1 MHLKF
6 NVEIS
11 KKMKDQKNENAL
23 KHNENKDLGM
33 AVSNAEQFV
42 EKNVKWILIGVGVV
56 ILAVLAY
63 VFLIKPALLN
73 RERNAAADNFK
84 AEYWF
89 GQGDYEL
96 ALNGSDSLD
105 FIGFAELA
113 TTNKGTKAC
122 NLAKYY
128 AGICCLNLG
137 KYDEAL
143 DYFNSYKGKDEFTKP
158 LNEMLKGDAEW
169 ELKNESAALKHYEKA
184 AKMCKDNFVVAP
196 TALYKAGRVC
206 LAIGNNEK
214 ALTYFKQIKTDY
226 PESTEWT
233 TIDRYIALAEAGQE

>member
-1 MHLKF
+1 
-6 NVEIS
+6 
-11 KKMKDQKNENAL
+11 MKETQKEKNIKDNE
-23 KHNENKDLGM
+23 KRDLTVV
-33 AVSNAEQFV
+33 VSNAENFI
-42 EKNVKWILIGVGVV
+42 EKNVKWILVCIGVV
-56 ILAVLAY
+56 ILAVVL
-63 VFLIKPALLN
+63 FFLLIKPALQN
-73 RERNAAADNFK
+73 REQNAAADSFK

-89 GQGDYEL
+89 GQGEYEM

-137 KYDEAL
+137 QYEEAL
-143 DYFNSYKGKDEFTKP
+143 GYFKSYKGKDTFTKP
-158 LNEMLKGDAEW
+158 LCEMLKGDAEW
-169 ELKNESAALKHYEKA
+169 ELKNEAEALRHYEKA
-184 AKMCKDNFVVAP
+184 AKMAKDNYVVAP

-206 LAIGNNEK
+206 RAMGENAK
-214 ALTYFKQIKTDY
+214 ALEFFKRVKSDY

-233 TIDRYIALAEAGQE
+233 TIDRYIALAESDGE

>member
-1 MHLKF
+1 
-6 NVEIS
+6 
-11 KKMKDQKNENAL
+11 MKDNSNQKTQKDNDS
-23 KHNENKDLGM
+23 KDLGM
-33 AVSNAEQFV
+33 AVSNAEQFI
-42 EKNVKWILIGVGVV
+42 EKNLKWILICVGVV
-56 ILAVLAY
+56 IVLVLLY
-63 VFLIKPALLN
+63 FLLLKPSLQN

-89 GQGDYEL
+89 DQGEYEM

-105 FIGFAELA
+105 FLGFAELA

-137 KYDEAL
+137 QYDEAL
-143 DYFNSYKGKDEFTKP
+143 DYFKSYKGKDEFTKP

-184 AKMCKDNFVVAP
+184 AKMSKDNFVVAP

-206 LAIGNNEK
+206 LAIGNNAK
-214 ALTYFKQIKTDY
+214 ALDFFNQIKKNY

-233 TIDRYIALAEAGQE
+233 TIDRYIALAEAGMEAK

>member
-1 MHLKF
+1 
-6 NVEIS
+6 
-11 KKMKDQKNENAL
+11 MKDTSKETSV
-23 KHNENKDLGM
+23 KKSEGKDLGTT
-33 AVSNAEQFV
+33 VSRTEQFI
-42 EKNVKWILIGVGVV
+42 EKNAKWILICVGVIIV
-56 ILAVLAY
+56 AVLLF
-63 VFLIKPALLN
+63 FLLVKPALQN
-73 RERNAAADNFK
+73 RERNAAADSFK

-89 GQGDYEL
+89 DQGEYDL

-105 FIGFAELA
+105 FLGFAELA

-137 KYDEAL
+137 QYDEAL
-143 DYFNSYKGKDEFTKP
+143 DYFKSYSGKDEFTKP

-169 ELKNESAALKHYEKA
+169 ELKNEAAALKHYDKA
-184 AKMCKDNFVVAP
+184 ASMCKDNFVVAP

-206 LAIGNNEK
+206 MAMGNNAK
-214 ALTYFKQIKTDY
+214 ALDYFRKIKTSY

-233 TIDRYIALAEAGQE
+233 TIDKYIALAEAGQ

>member
-1 MHLKF
+1 MK
-6 NVEIS
+6 ES
-11 KKMKDQKNENAL
+11 KKEKAL
-23 KHNENKDLGM
+23 KDSENRDLSVT
-33 AVSNAEQFV
+33 VSNAEQFV
-42 EKNVKWILIGVGVV
+42 EKNVKWILICVGVIV
-56 ILAVLAY
+56 VAVVLY
-63 VFLIKPALLN
+63 LLLIKPALQN
-73 RERNAAADNFK
+73 RERNAAADAFK

-89 GQGDYEL
+89 DQGKYEL

-105 FIGFAELA
+105 FIGFAELSS
-113 TTNKGTKAC
+113 TNKGTKAC

-143 DYFNSYKGKDEFTKP
+143 DYFKSYKGKDEFTRP

-169 ELKNESAALKHYEKA
+169 ELENEAAALKHYEKA

-206 LAIGNNEK
+206 LAMGDNDK
-214 ALTYFKQIKTDY
+214 ALSFFKKIKSDY

>member
-1 MHLKF
+1 
-6 NVEIS
+6 
-11 KKMKDQKNENAL
+11 MKDSKIEKELKNSDS
-23 KHNENKDLGM
+23 KDLSV
-33 AVSNAEQFV
+33 AVSKAEQFA
-42 EKNVKWILIGVGVV
+42 EKNVKWILIGVAVIVAVV
-56 ILAVLAY
+56 VLY
-63 VFLIKPALLN
+63 FLLIKPALQN
-73 RERNAAADNFK
+73 RENDAAADNFK

-89 GQGDYEL
+89 GQGEYEL

-105 FIGFAELA
+105 FLGFAELA
-113 TTNKGTKAC
+113 SSNKGTKAC

-137 KYDEAL
+137 QYDEAL
-143 DYFNSYKGKDEFTKP
+143 DYFKSYKGKDEFTRP

-169 ELKNESAALKHYEKA
+169 ELNNESAALRHYEKA

-206 LAIGNNEK
+206 LAMGDNVK
-214 ALTYFKQIKTDY
+214 ALVYFKQIKSDY

-233 TIDRYIALAEAGQE
+233 TIDKYIALAEAAQ

>member
-1 MHLKF
+1 M
-6 NVEIS
+6 EE
-11 KKMKDQKNENAL
+11 KKNNNIAKN
-23 KHNENKDLGM
+23 NETKDLSV
-33 AVSNAEQFV
+33 AVSNAEQFI
-42 EKNVKWILIGVGVV
+42 EKNAKWILICAGVIVV
-56 ILAVLAY
+56 AVVLY
-63 VFLIKPALLN
+63 FLLIKPALQN

-89 GQGDYEL
+89 GQGEYDI

-105 FIGFAELA
+105 IIGFADLA
-113 TTNKGTKAC
+113 SENKGTKAN

-137 KYDEAL
+137 QYDEAL
-143 DYFNSYKGKDEFTKP
+143 RYFKSYNGKDTFTKP

-169 ELKNESAALKHYEKA
+169 ELKNESAALRHYQKA
-184 AKMCKDNFVVAP
+184 ASMSKDNFVVAP

-206 LAIGNNEK
+206 LATGDNAN
-214 ALTYFKQIKTDY
+214 ALKYFKQIKSDY

-233 TIDRYIALAEAGQE
+233 TIDKYIALAEAGI